1 MDFIMKFIISVCIAV
16 GLVAITSW
24 LLGDRFT
31 QFWICTFIFLIL
43 MNALRD
49 K

>member
-1 MDFIMKFIISVCIAV
+1 MDWVFKFLLSICIAV
-16 GLVAITSW
+16 GLVAISDHI
-24 LLGDRFT
+24 LGDLFMK
-31 QFWICTFIFLIL
+31 FWISTFIFLIL

>member
-1 MDFIMKFIISVCIAV
+1 MDFVVKFIISICIAV
-16 GLVAITSW
+16 GLVAITHW
-24 LLGDRFT
+24 ALGDLFVR
-31 QFWICTFIFLIL
+31 FWICTFIFLIL